1 MYDLRL
7 GLSTLVL
14 CSAILLH
21 HAEQEK
27 DLEHL
32 QLLLSLALLT
42 WLISRIGPSTILE
55 TLRGL
60 DWRWYL
66 LAILLFQLNMVIRA
80 YRWFLLLSSLDDR
93 PPFLQLVYLYYL
105 GFFFNNFI
113 PSGFGGDLIK
123 VVGIRRDY
131 GSGSEALSS
140 VLMDRVVGLLGSSLV
155 ASLAL
160 LGASSGAWLGDIDL
174 PPLLIGTIVSISLGV
189 PIGFFLVRYAD
200 PLEWLGTLVPISRRV
215 VDHVKV
221 RNLAGTIRRYP
232 LPSLAKSL
240 LTSLPFT
247 LNLMLIH
254 YSIANAL
261 GVSLPLYLF
270 ALFVPLISL
279 VNLIPISFNGLGT
292 REGVYLLL
300 FVPAGVVASKAI
312 SQSLALYLI
321 RVCTGLIGG
330 LLYLF
335 KTIVNL
341 IRLPKHGITQT
352 KP

>member
-1 MYDLRL
+1 M
-7 GLSTLVL
+7 
-14 CSAILLH
+14 
-21 HAEQEK
+21 
-27 DLEHL
+27 
-32 QLLLSLALLT
+32 LLSLALLA
-42 WLISRIGPSTILE
+42 WLINRIGPTTILD

-66 LAILLFQLNMVIRA
+66 PAFLLFQLNMIIRA

-113 PSGFGGDLIK
+113 PSGFGGDVIK

-140 VLMDRVVGLLGSSLV
+140 VLMDRFVGLLGSSLV
-155 ASLAL
+155 ALAAL
-160 LGASSGAWLGDIDL
+160 AGSGGSAWLDEVDL
-174 PPLLIGTIVSISLGV
+174 PPLLIGTIISISTGV
-189 PIGFFLVRYAD
+189 PVGFLLLRFTD
-200 PLEWLGTLVPISRRV
+200 PLERLGALLPVARIVT
-215 VDHVKV
+215 DHSKV

-232 LPSLAKSL
+232 LPALFKSL

-247 LNLMLIH
+247 LNLMLIQ

-261 GVSLPLYLF
+261 GIDLPMVLF

-300 FVPAGVVASKAI
+300 FVPVGVMASQAI

-321 RVCTGLIGG
+321 RVCTGVIGG

-335 KTIVNL
+335 RVILNMV
-341 IRLPKHGITQT
+341 RHPKRTVA
-352 KP
+352 

>member
-1 MYDLRL
+1 MLTKKRIW
-7 GLSTLVL
+7 SI
-14 CSAILLH
+14 S
-21 HAEQEK
+21 
-27 DLEHL
+27 
-32 QLLLSLALLT
+32 QLLLSFALLT
-42 WLISRIGPSTILE
+42 WLIIQVGPDTILE

-66 LAILLFQLNMVIRA
+66 LAFLLFQLNLLIRA

-140 VLMDRVVGLLGSSLV
+140 VLMDRIVGLLGSSLV
-155 ASLAL
+155 AVVALFGAINGGWLA
-160 LGASSGAWLGDIDL
+160 DVNL
-174 PPLLIGTIVSISLGV
+174 PPLLVTTIVSISLGV
-189 PIGFFLVRYAD
+189 PIGFALLRYTD
-200 PLEWLGTLVPISRRV
+200 PLKRLGTLIPMSRKV
-215 VDHVKV
+215 VNHPKV

-247 LNLMLIH
+247 LILILIH
-254 YSIANAL
+254 YSIATAL
-261 GVSLPLYLF
+261 GISLPLYIF

-300 FVPAGVVASKAI
+300 FVPAGVAASTAI
-312 SQSLALYLI
+312 SQSLSLYII

-330 LLYLF
+330 LLYLSR
-335 KTIVNL
+335 TAMNM
-341 IRLPKHGITQT
+341 IRLPKQGITRT
-352 KP
+352 KS